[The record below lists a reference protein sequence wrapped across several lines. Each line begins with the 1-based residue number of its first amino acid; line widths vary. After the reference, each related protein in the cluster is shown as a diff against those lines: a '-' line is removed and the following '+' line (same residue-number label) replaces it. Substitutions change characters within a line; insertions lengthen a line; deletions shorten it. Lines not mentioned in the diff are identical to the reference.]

1 MRAIDHHAWTNRWRD
16 RHPAEKLLPAL
27 GLLSLTLFLPP
38 LTTAPLALAGAA
50 LATVRG
56 AGVPLRALVAVM
68 AAPLAF
74 LLAGAPF
81 LAISLRFDEGFSVGF
96 SPAGGRLAL
105 DATLRALAAT
115 GCLAFL
121 ILTTPLADWV
131 PLLRRAGVP
140 AGLIELILLIY
151 RLIFVFAERAL
162 TGHRAQTARLG
173 YSRLGCGLR
182 SAGLLAGNL
191 FQRALA
197 QARRLEIGLAARGY
211 EGELRVLTPA
221 RPLSWLRLTAG
232 MTGVGFI
239 GVAGGL
245 LAHASP

>member
-27 GLLSLTLFLPP
+27 GLLLSVLFLPP

-140 AGLIELILLIY
+140 TGVIELILLIY

-162 TGHRAQTARLG
+162 TGRRAQVARLG
-173 YSRLGCGLR
+173 YSRLDRGLR
-182 SAGLLAGNL
+182 SVGLLAGNL

-197 QARRLEIGLAARGY
+197 QARRMEIGLAARGY
-211 EGELRVLTPA
+211 DGELRVLAPA
-221 RPLSWLRLTAG
+221 RPLSWLRLMAG
-232 MTGVGFI
+232 MTGVGLI
-239 GVAGGL
+239 GLAGGL
-245 LAHASP
+245 LGRGSP